1 MSNGAAQSPAQAT
14 GAGYDEKVYMEK
26 LKDLQKY
33 IEPLSRMI
41 NKVWNSK
48 TNCTVFNYLKSL
60 KLYCSK

>member
-41 NKVWNSK
+41 NKV
-48 TNCTVFNYLKSL
+48 
-60 KLYCSK
+60 